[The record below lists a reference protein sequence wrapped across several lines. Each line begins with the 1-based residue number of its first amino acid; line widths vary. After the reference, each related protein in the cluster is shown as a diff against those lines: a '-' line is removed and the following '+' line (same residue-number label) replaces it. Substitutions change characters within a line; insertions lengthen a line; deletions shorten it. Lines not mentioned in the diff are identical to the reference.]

1 MNTYSQKTSK
11 ATKNNKKTNDTL
23 NLNNIQNNINVQ
35 NNVQNNMETINY
47 DEYDEVIDI
56 EDNVD
61 NNYDIINMNSFNMN
75 TLPANLSICTMSLAC
90 YLGTK
95 FNVDNIYKYLQL
107 EDNYIVAVKS
117 PKGIRCIEGIKER
130 FKSTNKNSKKV
141 FSNQYTIIIRI
152 SETRYLNVKLFK
164 NGSIQMTGCKELSDA
179 NIAINKL
186 ILKLGEKLFIKN
198 DDTLSDIT
206 FVEEPHNLN
215 MSKFKIDLIVSNF
228 GVNYLINKES
238 LYKLL
243 TEKNILSRLSVQH
256 SCVNIKH
263 KIPTEEDVFISIFV
277 FQTGNLIITGGK
289 KAEYVKDAYNFI
301 VGFLSQ
307 HKQRIMK
314 KDITKLLNAED
325 FKEIM
330 EEHDIK

>member
-1 MNTYSQKTSK
+1 
-11 ATKNNKKTNDTL
+11 
-23 NLNNIQNNINVQ
+23 
-35 NNVQNNMETINY
+35 
-47 DEYDEVIDI
+47 
-56 EDNVD
+56 
-61 NNYDIINMNSFNMN
+61 MNSFNMN

-95 FNVDNIYKYLQL
+95 FNVENIYKYLQL

-198 DDTLSDIT
+198 DDTLSEIT
-206 FVEEPHNLN
+206 FVEEPHNLI

-263 KIPTEEDVFISIFV
+263 KIATEEDVFISIFV

-330 EEHDIK
+330 EEHDI